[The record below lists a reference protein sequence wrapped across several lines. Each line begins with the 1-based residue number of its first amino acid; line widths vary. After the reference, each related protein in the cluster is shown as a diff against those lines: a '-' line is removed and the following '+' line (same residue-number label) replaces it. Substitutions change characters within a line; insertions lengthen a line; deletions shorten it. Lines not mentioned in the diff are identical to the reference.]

1 MKLREFIA
9 MQIDYFVFNLY
20 KRRVEKSDERIKRL
34 REELEVE
41 EAYNTIVSKK
51 TLKICKE
58 YKRKYGIINE
68 GRN

>member
-1 MKLREFIA
+1 MKLIKFIE
-9 MQIDYFVFNLY
+9 MQISYFVFKLY
-20 KRRVEKSDERIKRL
+20 KRRVEKSDERIKKL

-41 EAYNTIVSKK
+41 EAYNTIVSKQ